1 MKTVRLLGHPIHQ
14 MLIVFPLGLLATAAI
29 FDIIYLSTGNMAWN
43 TVSMYMI
50 AAGIIGGL
58 IAAVFGAIDW
68 WNIPDAT
75 RAKRVG
81 AVHGIG
87 NVIVVLL
94 FAASFYI
101 RNEYVVPPTLAYVLS
116 FAAVGIALVTGWL
129 GGELIVRL
137 GVGVDS
143 GANVDAPS
151 SLTTPFASTR
161 MTDRDIRRD
170 DDIRRAG

>member
-1 MKTVRLLGHPIHQ
+1 MRTVRLFGHPVHQ

-29 FDIIYLSTGNMAWN
+29 FDIIYLGTGNTVWT
-43 TVSMYMI
+43 TVSYYMI
-50 AAGIIGGL
+50 AAGVIGGL
-58 IAAVFGAIDW
+58 IAAVFGAMDW

-94 FAASFYI
+94 FLGSLYV
-101 RNEYVVPPTLAYVLS
+101 RNQYVIPPTLAFVFS
-116 FAAVGIALVTGWL
+116 FLGVGIALITGWL

-137 GVGVDS
+137 GIGVDT
-143 GANVDAPS
+143 GAHADAPS
-151 SLTTPFASTR
+151 SLSTPFASQRT
-161 MTDRDIRRD
+161 TDTIRRD